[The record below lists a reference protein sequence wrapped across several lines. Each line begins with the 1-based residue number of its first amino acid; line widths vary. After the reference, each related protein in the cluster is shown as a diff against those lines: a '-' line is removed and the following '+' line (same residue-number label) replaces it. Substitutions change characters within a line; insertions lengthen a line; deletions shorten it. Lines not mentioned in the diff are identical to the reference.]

1 MSVAVKMPLI
11 EIAIRGSG
19 SKKKLFLVSEEK
31 AHAIETLLSDADEYV
46 DATDVFPELKDP
58 QKRIGITFRSI
69 RSKTGLTQKQVA
81 EKLGLDQADV
91 SKIEKGIR
99 PIGKALAKKIEKA
112 FKIDYRRF
120 L

>member
-11 EIAIRGSG
+11 EITVQHGA
-19 SKKKLFLVSEEK
+19 KKKMFLVSEQK
-31 AHAIETLLSDADEYV
+31 ANAIEILLEDADDYV
-46 DATDVFPELKDP
+46 DAMDVFPDLKDP
-58 QKRIGITFRSI
+58 QKRIGISFRSI
-69 RSKTGLTQKQVA
+69 RTKTGLTQKQVA

-91 SKIEKGIR
+91 SKIEKGTR
-99 PIGKALAKKIEKA
+99 SIGKALAKKIEKV